1 MLITKEKLPGD
12 KQGFYMELDKGE
24 KFEEMIAIK
33 YKEMKKVINSHK
45 VKIKDFVISSGKVV
59 LTSIGESNF
68 CANVMWSFPK
78 GTFDAYI
85 HSDIK
90 ADSIFIPFRKFNS
103 VTVRYHL
110 FLNTVHLP
118 KGETIPSN
126 LIEVNCLPVNGG
138 PLFLMD
144 EAEWLANQ
152 SNVYSKNNT
161 TYEEIAKK
169 LSNKNKGKAIMIPFG
184 TSDNAKLKEED
195 GIKVFYFAYSGFT
208 LDGDPA
214 YLWLRKVKQ
223 SDGK

>member
-1 MLITKEKLPGD
+1 MKITKEKLPGD
-12 KQGFYMELDKGE
+12 KQGYYMELDKGE

-45 VKIKDFVISSGKVV
+45 VKIKNFIISSGKVV

-78 GTFDAYI
+78 GNYDAYI

-90 ADSIFIPFRKFNS
+90 EDSIFIPFIKFNS

-118 KGETIPSN
+118 KGEIIPSY
-126 LIEVNCLPVNGG
+126 LIEANCLPVNGG

-144 EAEWLANQ
+144 EAEWLENK
-152 SNVYSKNNT
+152 SILYSKNNA
-161 TYEEIAKK
+161 TYEDIAKK
-169 LSNKNKGKAIMIPFG
+169 LSNSNTGKATMIPFE
-184 TSDNAKLKEED
+184 TSDNAKLKGED

-214 YLWLRKVKQ
+214 YLWLRKIKQ
-223 SDGK
+223 DDNK